1 MSYEGQYAPKLVT
14 ATVGIPQNPLLGNI
28 VIPGLPNGLTFPV
41 IVTGRAADAF
51 FTKTAT
57 TDSVS
62 LVSGAEGN
70 NQLVHNH
77 DASGNFTI
85 TLQHGS
91 FYNRLLSIVFSAQK
105 LIGSGQLPPFTFPV
119 VYRDSNSVPAETHEA
134 SHCLIMRNPDV
145 SFGASLGTIAW
156 AFVAT
161 EIVSNFGNRIADV

>member
-14 ATVGIPQNPLLGNI
+14 ATIGAPVNPVVGNI
-28 VIPGLPNGLTFPV
+28 QIPGLPQGLTLPFV
-41 IVTGRAADAF
+41 VTNRAADAF

-85 TLQHGS
+85 TLNHGGL
-91 FYNRLLSIVFSAQK
+91 YNRLFSSLFAAQK
-105 LIGSGQLPPFTFPV
+105 LIGEGQLPPFTFPIT
-119 VYRDSNSVPAETHEA
+119 YRDNNSTPPETHEA
-134 SHCLIMRNPDV
+134 FNCLIMRNPDV
-145 SFGASLGTIAW
+145 SYGASLSTIAW
-156 AFVAT
+156 AFVST
-161 EIVSNFGNRIADV
+161 DIISNFSSRGV